1 MRRARGLPATSARRG
16 PDGHDGSA
24 LSGLEPGLQTLGPSP
39 QRGRGGEGGG
49 AGAGPQRFSPEV
61 ARQRARAVSHRCL
74 SRLCAGECGSGRGWP
89 PWAPRLAWPGHLESP
104 LTPLLTPGLQPATM
118 EAAAQFFVESPD
130 VVYGPEAIEAQ
141 YEYRTTRVSRE
152 GGVLKVD
159 QGVGEGGMLG
169 RAGRRGEKGMG
180 PGVHCAACLQ
190 VHPTSTRFTFRTAR
204 QVPRLGVMLVGW
216 GGNNGSTFTAA
227 VLANRLRL
235 SWPTRSGR
243 KEANYYGSLT
253 QAGTVSLGLDVEGQ
267 EVFVPFSTLLPMV
280 APNDLVF
287 DGWDI
292 SSLNLAEAM
301 RRAKVLDWGLQE
313 QLWPHMEALR
323 PRPSV
328 YIPEFIA
335 ANQSA
340 RADNLI
346 PGSRAQ
352 QLEQIRRDIRDFRSS
367 AGLDKIIVLWT
378 ANTERFCEVIPGLND
393 TAENLLRTIEL
404 GLEVSPSTLFAV
416 ASILEGCAFLNG
428 SPQNTLVPGA
438 LELAW
443 QRRVFVGGDDFKSGQ
458 TKVKSVL
465 VDFLIG
471 SGLKTMSIV
480 SYNHL
485 GNNDGEN
492 LSAPLQFRSK
502 EVSKSNVV
510 DDMVQS
516 NPVLYAPGEEPDH
529 CVVIKYVPYVGDSKR
544 ALDEYTSELM
554 LGGTNTL
561 VLHNTCE
568 DSLLAA
574 PIMLDLALLTELCQR
589 VSFCTDADPEPQT
602 FHPVLSL
609 LSFLFKAPLVPPG
622 SPVVNALFRQRSCIE
637 NILRA
642 CVGLP
647 PQNHMLLEH
656 KMERPGPV
664 LKRVG
669 PVAAACPVL
678 NKKGPVPAATNGCTG
693 DANGHP
699 QVEEPQM
706 PTT

>member
-1 MRRARGLPATSARRG
+1 
-16 PDGHDGSA
+16 
-24 LSGLEPGLQTLGPSP
+24 
-39 QRGRGGEGGG
+39 
-49 AGAGPQRFSPEV
+49 
-61 ARQRARAVSHRCL
+61 
-74 SRLCAGECGSGRGWP
+74 
-89 PWAPRLAWPGHLESP
+89 
-104 LTPLLTPGLQPATM
+104 M
-118 EAAAQFFVESPD
+118 EAATEFVVESPD
-130 VVYGPEAIEAQ
+130 VVYSPETIEAQ
-141 YEYRTTRVSRE
+141 YEYRTTSVSRE
-152 GGVLKVD
+152 GGVLK
-159 QGVGEGGMLG
+159 
-169 RAGRRGEKGMG
+169 
-180 PGVHCAACLQ
+180 

-216 GGNNGSTFTAA
+216 GGNNGSTLTAA

-235 SWPTRSGR
+235 SWPTRTGR
-243 KEANYYGSLT
+243 KVG
-253 QAGTVSLGLDVEGQ
+253 GRVGLGRREGY
-267 EVFVPFSTLLPMV
+267 PP
-280 APNDLVF
+280 
-287 DGWDI
+287 GWDI

-301 RRAKVLDWGLQE
+301 RRAQVLDWGLQE
-313 QLWPHMEALR
+313 QLWPHMEAMR

-340 RADNLI
+340 RADNVI
-346 PGSRAQ
+346 PGTRAQ
-352 QLEQIRRDIRDFRSS
+352 QLEQIRRDIRDFRFS
-367 AGLDKIIVLWT
+367 AGLDKVIVLWT

-393 TAENLLRTIEL
+393 TAENLLRTIQL

-485 GNNDGEN
+485 GNNDGQN
-492 LSAPLQFRSK
+492 LSAPPQFRSK
-502 EVSKSNVV
+502 EVSKSSVV
-510 DDMVQS
+510 DDMVHS
-516 NPVLYAPGEEPDH
+516 NPVLYSPGEQPDH

-589 VSFCTDADPEPQT
+589 VSFCTDVDPDPQS

-609 LSFLFKAPLVPPG
+609 LGFLFKAPLAPPG

-656 KMERPGPV
+656 KMERPG

-669 PVAAACPVL
+669 PLATTSPVL
-678 NKKGPVPAATNGCTG
+678 CKKGSAPTAPNGCTG
-693 DANGHP
+693 DANGHS
-699 QVEEPQM
+699 QAEAPQM